1 MGVYIESL
9 EKPKACGD
17 CPCAS
22 AFRPACQLTKRS
34 LTYSERVVKAPY
46 WCPMK
51 EYIGGQVMVFTCDE
65 RGQAMAFTC
74 DRKKECNTS
83 PFCGTECTRTL
94 DKEHA
99 VFEEGLWVF
108 T

>member
-1 MGVYIESL
+1 MGVYIEGF
-9 EKPKACGD
+9 EKPKNCWT
-17 CPCAS
+17 CPCYETGMAGQY
-22 AFRPACQLTKRS
+22 PACCKITDKG
-34 LTYSERVVKAPY
+34 VKDIYDKPPG
-46 WCPMK
+46 WCPMR
-51 EYIGGQVMVFTCDE
+51 EMRGGEVI
-65 RGQAMAFTC
+65 AFTC

-83 PFCGTECTRTL
+83 PICGTECTQTF

>member
-1 MGVYIESL
+1 MAVYIESL

-17 CPCAS
+17 CPCVEQNIGILRCIQRCRLS
-22 AFRPACQLTKRS
+22 RKEIGD
-34 LTYSERVVKAPY
+34 SEYHVKAPD
-46 WCPMK
+46 WCQME
-51 EYIGGQVMVFTCDE
+51 EYVGGQVMMF
-65 RGQAMAFTC
+65 AC

-83 PFCGTECTRTL
+83 PFCGTLCTQTF

>member
-1 MGVYIESL
+1 MAVYIETL

-34 LTYSERVVKAPY
+34 LTYSERVIKAPH
-46 WCPMK
+46 WCPME
-51 EYIGGQVMVFTCDE
+51 EYVGGQVM
-65 RGQAMAFTC
+65 MFTC
-74 DRKKECNTS
+74 DRKKGCNTS
-83 PFCGTECTRTL
+83 PICGTLCTKTF